1 LTNPAMTHSVIQ
13 RERRRHYWQ
22 ARLWHLP
29 VWFMA
34 VLVLMPVS
42 VIVLSWGDAQTDI
55 WQHLIQTQLGRL
67 LENTLILVVG
77 VGLWTLLLGVS
88 LAWLVAVCD
97 FPGRR
102 WLDWALMLPLAVP
115 TYVVAFVFLA
125 ITDYAGPIQSLWRAW
140 LGPDVAFLPVRGPLG
155 VVFIMTC
162 VLYPYVYM
170 LARSAFIA
178 QGRGLTDAA
187 RLLGEGP
194 WGAFWRVALPMAR
207 PAIAVGIS
215 LALMETLADFGAVA
229 VFNYDTFTTAIYKS
243 WFGFFNLTAAAQL
256 ASLLLLFVALALFA
270 EQKGRGRS
278 RFHQTPRR
286 ETQRYPLKG
295 AQAWLASGYC
305 ITVFVVAFAIPIGQL
320 ALWTWAE
327 GAAALDNRYWSLIRH
342 TFILG
347 GVAAL
352 ATTLLALLVA
362 YGQRLLGKHQVSGAV
377 RLASLGYALPG
388 SVLAVGIMIG
398 FAFID
403 REIINRVQA
412 LLGLETQQLLVGTL
426 LALILAYAIRFFS
439 VAFGPVQ
446 SSLERIRP
454 SYQEAAHSLGANQW
468 RVLLRVYLPLLTP
481 GLLTAA
487 LLVLVDTMKEMPATL
502 LLRPFGWDTLAVRI
516 YELTGEGQWRRA
528 ALPALTLVILSIAP
542 VMLMIRQSRLPARTA
557 TTLSSGS
564 GPKP

>member
-1 LTNPAMTHSVIQ
+1 MTDTALMHYTTHPGA
-13 RERRRHYWQ
+13 RRRQWR

-29 VWFMA
+29 VWLMA
-34 VLVLMPVS
+34 GLVLLPVS
-42 VIVLSWGDAQTDI
+42 VIVLSWGNAQTEI

-67 LENTLILVVG
+67 LENTLILLLG
-77 VGLWTLLLGVS
+77 VGLWTLILGVS
-88 LAWLVAVCD
+88 LAWLTSVCE

-125 ITDYAGPIQSLWRAW
+125 LTDYSGPIQSLWRDW
-140 LGPDVAFLPVRGPLG
+140 LGPDTPFLPVRGPLG

-170 LARSAFIA
+170 LARTAFIA
-178 QGRGLTDAA
+178 QGRGLADAA
-187 RLLGEGP
+187 RLLGRGP
-194 WGAFWRVALPMAR
+194 WGSFWHVALPMAR
-207 PAIAVGIS
+207 PAIAVGVS

-270 EQKGRGRS
+270 EQKGRGGS
-278 RFHQTPRR
+278 RFHQTPKRDA
-286 ETQRYPLKG
+286 ERYHLTG
-295 AQAWLASGYC
+295 MRAWLASGFC
-305 ITVFVVAFAIPIGQL
+305 LSVFVVAFAIPIGQL
-320 ALWTWAE
+320 LIWTLAE
-327 GAAALDNRYWSLIRH
+327 GAEALNQRYWALIRH

-347 GVAAL
+347 GSAAL
-352 ATTLLALLVA
+352 ITTLFALLVA
-362 YGQRLLGKHQVSGAV
+362 YGQRLLGKQQIGGTV

-388 SVLAVGIMIG
+388 SVLAVGIMIA

-403 REIINRVQA
+403 QELINRVQGW
-412 LLGLETQQLLVGTL
+412 LGLPQKQLLVGSL

-446 SSLERIRP
+446 SALERIRP
-454 SYQEAAHSLGANQW
+454 SYQEAAHSLGASQW
-468 RVLLRVYLPLLTP
+468 RVLLIVYLPLLTP

-516 YELTGEGQWRRA
+516 YELTDEGQWRRA
-528 ALPALTLVILSIAP
+528 ALPALTLVMLSIAP
-542 VMLMIRQSRLPARTA
+542 VMLMIRRSRLPVRMSSAQGA
-557 TTLSSGS
+557 ALSA
-564 GPKP
+564 K

>member
-1 LTNPAMTHSVIQ
+1 
-13 RERRRHYWQ
+13 
-22 ARLWHLP
+22 
-29 VWFMA
+29 
-34 VLVLMPVS
+34 
-42 VIVLSWGDAQTDI
+42 
-55 WQHLIQTQLGRL
+55 
-67 LENTLILVVG
+67 
-77 VGLWTLLLGVS
+77 
-88 LAWLVAVCD
+88 
-97 FPGRR
+97 
-102 WLDWALMLPLAVP
+102 
-115 TYVVAFVFLA
+115 
-125 ITDYAGPIQSLWRAW
+125 
-140 LGPDVAFLPVRGPLG
+140 
-155 VVFIMTC
+155 MTC